1 MYFSHA
7 ITSEINKQVDKEIP
21 ILTNALKEPYLLNSC
36 CIQKDIDPIINYFI
50 EKNKLIKETSDKIYQ
65 DLSKMGYEILLDDRD
80 LGYGSKIKDSE
91 LLGIPL
97 NIVIGNKFVKEDLVE
112 IQTRQGDSSLTKLDD
127 LNEILDHYKNY

>member
-1 MYFSHA
+1 MMEG
-7 ITSEINKQVDKEIP
+7 SEIYFKKYMPDAIAPFHIN
-21 ILTNALKEPYLLNSC
+21 
-36 CIQKDIDPIINYFI
+36 IISIGY

>member
-1 MYFSHA
+1 M
-7 ITSEINKQVDKEIP
+7 
-21 ILTNALKEPYLLNSC
+21 LLLL
-36 CIQKDIDPIINYFI
+36 F
-50 EKNKLIKETSDKIYQ
+50 KLIKETSDKIYQ